1 MADEIKTAFD
11 TAFRDYATD
20 GVPSSGA
27 NKVKKSEVR
36 AAGEI
41 VQTAVD
47 ELRADIT
54 EIESLVSTGRQIKA
68 DVRVATT
75 ANGTL
80 ASAFDNGSTIDGLV
94 LATNDRILIKNQ
106 TDATVNGIYVVQ
118 ASGAPVRA
126 TDADTGAELLGAT
139 VFVRVGTVNKG
150 ITYTCS
156 NTAAPSLG
164 VDNITF
170 VLTDEQNVSVPS
182 ALDAMRAKGSNIASA
197 ATVDLATSTGDLI
210 DVTGSVAV
218 TSFGTMTA
226 GIERTVRFTAG
237 TTLTASANII
247 TPDGGDMTVPA
258 NGTVTLKSL
267 GSGVWLV
274 TSFPGDVAAERLD
287 RRALIDTQSDNTGPY
302 KHEFKGEDGFLY
314 AGLGETESSIS
325 GITVRQVD
333 GGGVERTGVDRFM
346 IPGDGDEP
354 PAEITLNEL
363 TSLNPYYGP
372 AIYGVDGEEFD
383 IHLQNILS
391 DRRNAELANL
401 TMIGVSGESYSA
413 HRQVKVRPD
422 KLGATANLI
431 IRRNVDD
438 GSKFADLPLEVFSA
452 SKTDLA
458 TETIALLNVG
468 DSIMYR
474 GGGAQLK
481 FWLDTWAPALSLSF
495 IGTLTGEDDLGESGQ
510 LGEGKPGHCL
520 GDLTYAFTNR
530 VSPLAPGDEAAY
542 LAMSVTDKRLKN
554 PMLRA
559 STGGDD
565 PEDIVNG
572 YVLDFE
578 FYRTRW
584 AVDLAT
590 PTILLNEYGRNDISN
605 LPDDAVYQHFYDN
618 DMLIY
623 RRWFAD
629 YPTAPVVRVLPN
641 TARDHEEDYLWQKR
655 GVQAMKG
662 ILEARAVAIAG
673 GMTNILFVPAGAAH
687 SIDGGFD
694 LTPPLETPDGF
705 TGAYIREIAD
715 PIHPTGGSRAAFW
728 RQTAAGIAC
737 AATGDF

>member
-1 MADEIKTAFD
+1 MADTDIIDAF
-11 TAFRDYATD
+11 AEAWSD
-20 GVPSSGA
+20 GPSS
-27 NKVKKSEVR
+27 NPDMPPKHIIRTV
-36 AAGEI
+36 AGGT
-41 VQTAVD
+41 VQTAVND
-47 ELRADIT
+47 IRDDIIELG
-54 EIESLVSTGRQIKA
+54 SLVSTGRQIKA

-80 ASAFDNGSTIDGLV
+80 ASAFDNGSTIDGVV

-156 NTAAPSLG
+156 NTTAPSVG
-164 VDNITF
+164 VDNIVF
-170 VLTDEQNVSVPS
+170 VLTNEQNVSVPS

-197 ATVDLATSTGDLI
+197 ATVDLSTATGDLI
-210 DVTGSVAV
+210 DVTGSVTV
-218 TSFGTMTA
+218 TSFGTTTA

-237 TTLTASANII
+237 TTITASANII

-258 NGTVTLKSL
+258 NGTVTLRSL

-287 RRALIDTQSDNTGPY
+287 RRELIDQQADNPGPY
-302 KHEFKGEDGFLY
+302 KHEFKGADAFVY
-314 AGLGETESSIS
+314 AGLGETESMIS
-325 GITVRQVD
+325 GVTVRQVD

-346 IPGDGDEP
+346 VQGDGDEP

-363 TSLNPYYGP
+363 ASLIPYYGP

-383 IHLQNILS
+383 IHLVNVLE
-391 DRRNAELANL
+391 DRRAAELAHMSL
-401 TMIGVSGESYSA
+401 VGISGVTRSSAEQITMS
-413 HRQVKVRPD
+413 PD

-431 IRRNVDD
+431 IRRNADD

-481 FWLDTWAPALSLSF
+481 FWLDTTWAPALTLSF
-495 IGTLTGEDDLGESGQ
+495 IGTLTGEADLGESGQ
-510 LGEGKPGHCL
+510 LGEAKPGHCL
-520 GDLTYAFTNR
+520 GDLTYAFTSR
-530 VSPLAPGDEAAY
+530 VTPLAPGDEAAY

-559 STGGDD
+559 STGGDAAG
-565 PEDIVNG
+565 DIVNG

-590 PTILLNEYGRNDISN
+590 PTMLLNEYGRNDISN

-623 RRWFAD
+623 RRWHHD
-629 YPTAPVVRVLPN
+629 YPTAPIVRVLPN
-641 TARDHEEDYLWQKR
+641 TARDHEEDYIWQKR

-662 ILEARAVAIAG
+662 ILDARTDSITAG
-673 GMTNILFVPAGAAH
+673 ITNILVVPAGAAH
-687 SIDGGFD
+687 TINGGFD
-694 LTPPLETPDGF
+694 LTPAVETPDPV
-705 TGAYIREIAD
+705 TGTYIREILD
-715 PIHPTGGSRAAFW
+715 PIHPTGGARAAFW